1 MSIWNLSSGILKDPT
16 FFPPFLDSDDS
27 NPIPSCHYGCHLL
40 PFLFSF
46 GSLLSGVDLV
56 TVWRY
61 HWDIPSGYVKIA
73 IEHAIYSGF
82 SMIFPLN
89 MVIFHSYVK
98 LPEGNRV
105 DTNYQWDDVPIN
117 KWNMS
122 TWLRRTDPH
131 CTRCTSKGRN
141 GIMGYNLPR
150 SYEPNISSHLQ
161 LEPDLS
167 WFVTMELGT
176 PIIRVL
182 KACKSMVSLPVSSYI
197 TCKSMHIMHH
207 QPQLSTSSVFWTRF
221 SYFFS

>member
-1 MSIWNLSSGILKDPT
+1 
-16 FFPPFLDSDDS
+16 
-27 NPIPSCHYGCHLL
+27 
-40 PFLFSF
+40 
-46 GSLLSGVDLV
+46 
-56 TVWRY
+56 
-61 HWDIPSGYVKIA
+61 
-73 IEHAIYSGF
+73 
-82 SMIFPLN
+82 MIFPLN

-221 SYFFS
+221 SYFFLRKTTRSFTSLVFPQPPVACCRRWPWRLRQSYVALGTWMMYTPPWHMDMYI